1 MRTNNESPAIDIP
14 PVKVELL
21 EIMWPQ
27 FTKEQLEKAYPYMH
41 FFIEHC
47 DGAVQFIRNSK
58 PDIQINPEEFKAD
71 ELEYQIKQLTDLVS
85 NRVKSQRIHRHLDE
99 DCSDPNYDLLQQMV
113 DTQNPNLEEVKQSDK
128 STTQID
134 PI

>member
-1 MRTNNESPAIDIP
+1 
-14 PVKVELL
+14 
-21 EIMWPQ
+21 
-27 FTKEQLEKAYPYMH
+27 MH

-85 NRVKSQRIHRHLDE
+85 NGVK
-99 DCSDPNYDLLQQMV
+99 
-113 DTQNPNLEEVKQSDK
+113 
-128 STTQID
+128 
-134 PI
+134 